1 MSDENNNEVT
11 AEALQEQMENIM
23 KVHSIEREMLSR
35 AIYVL
40 SDLTKKTPEQVV
52 ALLSESLDE
61 EYMKAVKT
69 VEENAKKPKLYV
81 PSEKKLKTDV
91 TLKGL

>member
-1 MSDENNNEVT
+1 MSDDTNNDVT
-11 AEALQEQMENIM
+11 VDDLQEQMQAIM

-61 EYMKAVKT
+61 EYMRAVKT
-69 VEENAKKPKLYV
+69 AEEETKKPKLYV
-81 PSEKKLKTDV
+81 PAEKKLKTE
-91 TLKGL
+91 TKLRGL